1 MPRKARNAENEAQSP
16 QGSEIGGNFSLRPRC
31 RGLAGWQP
39 GGAKEATATMAM
51 AEIPMRPCH
60 VPKRRRLRTMMTI
73 TTQSSIYFAHDG
85 VPISS

>member
-1 MPRKARNAENEAQSP
+1 MPRKARNAESEPQSP
-16 QGSEIGGNFSLRPRC
+16 KAARLAAISPCVPGV
-31 RGLAGWQP
+31 AGWQP